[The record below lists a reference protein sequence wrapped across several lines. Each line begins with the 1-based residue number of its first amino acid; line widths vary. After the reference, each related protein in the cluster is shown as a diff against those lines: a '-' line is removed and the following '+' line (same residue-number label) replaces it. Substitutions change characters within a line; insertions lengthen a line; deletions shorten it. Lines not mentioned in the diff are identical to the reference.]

1 MSDDKAFFRNKNDSS
16 DVKEVDFNENAIHTA
31 AKVLASEKSTLHFES
46 RPGHYEIIIPKNCYK
61 ALSMHDSRIVW
72 FDRPVDADRARL
84 DGTRAKFQ
92 KLNNSG
98 SGQQVNVS
106 GTRRRKQ
113 ILTSE
118 NPTVEGQGS
127 RYLIREPVEESDS
140 GIS

>member
-16 DVKEVDFNENAIHTA
+16 DVKEVDFNEYAVHTA
-31 AKVLASEKSTLHFES
+31 ARVLASEKSTLRFES

-61 ALSMHDSRIVW
+61 ALLMSGSRTVW
-72 FDRPVDADRARL
+72 FDRPVNADRARL

-98 SGQQVNVS
+98 SGQQVDIS

-113 ILTSE
+113 ILT
-118 NPTVEGQGS
+118 PKHPIVGQGS
-127 RYLIREPVEESDS
+127 RDLIREPVEESDS
-140 GIS
+140 EIS